1 MSRILVVDDMPMH
14 VDYLKEELENLS
26 YEVATASSGEACLQQ
41 VAAAAP
47 DLILLDFAM
56 PGMDGLEV
64 LKILRGEET
73 HANLPVILLTA
84 RKDIDDRVEAL
95 DAGADDYIT
104 KPFHIGE
111 VVARIRAQLRIVD
124 LQKTMIDREKR
135 LAHVQGVGQTLV
147 TLSHHINNA
156 TQSIS
161 GMAQLA
167 RDDREDLELHQQ
179 LADVCLRQTERIGIV
194 LDGLREMVEDMNLK
208 TIDYAGTPDAMLEI
222 AQLEKKLES
231 LLNTKEADDAS
242 SSASS

>member
-1 MSRILVVDDMPMH
+1 MTHILVADDMSMH

-26 YEVATASSGEACLQQ
+26 YEVSTASDGAGCLKQISTR
-41 VAAAAP
+41 VP
-47 DLILLDFAM
+47 DLVLLDYAM

-64 LKILRGEET
+64 LKVLRSEEAY
-73 HANLPVILLTA
+73 ANLPVILLTA
-84 RKDIDDRVEAL
+84 RKDIGDRVEGL

-111 VVARIRAQLRIVD
+111 VVARIKALLRIRD
-124 LQKTMIDREKR
+124 LQQSMIDREKR

-167 RDDREDLELHQQ
+167 REDKEDLELHQQ
-179 LADVCLRQTERIGIV
+179 MAEVCLRQTERIRLV
-194 LDGLREMVEDMNLK
+194 LTSLHEMVEQMNLK
-208 TIDYAGTPDAMLEI
+208 TIDYAGTPDAMLDIGE
-222 AQLEKKLES
+222 LEEKLA
-231 LLNTKEADDAS
+231 LLENKKEADDAS
-242 SSASS
+242 SSAS